1 MLRFLILLW
10 LSTAQLFIFGQV
22 DLLKTEIEKLIH
34 YDTDISFKQ
43 TPGFIIGIID
53 DDSTYII
60 PFGRKT
66 KDKKAALTDSDVF
79 EVGSI
84 TKVFTA
90 ALAEILIAEGFLDD
104 SKPINTYLPVEYRNP
119 RMDGIILSDLI
130 FHTSGLP
137 KRPAFFGT
145 KEKDPKN
152 PYAYYRPEDLLQY
165 YRDFIPEKSGFEY
178 AHTNYA
184 LLEIVIEHATDKNFG
199 DLLDEKIFK
208 PLSMHRS
215 FVDFPERRSD
225 IIVKGYDRSGK
236 ETPPWTFESFKG
248 SEGLKI
254 SMQDMLNFMKVYL
267 TKSYTYLDSILPVNL
282 HPEGDAT
289 FNNSMSMAKGWQTLE
304 LRNSTVFSHTG
315 KTTGH
320 TAFAAMVPATRT
332 AVVILS
338 NSANGTEDLGI
349 QILRMINFN
358 WKRKPYKS

>member
-1 MLRFLILLW
+1 MLRFLLVLW
-10 LSTAQLFIFGQV
+10 FVSAQLSIFGQV

-34 YDTDISFKQ
+34 YDTDISYKQ

-53 DDSTYII
+53 DDSTYVI
-60 PFGRKT
+60 PFGRKN
-66 KDKKAALTDSDVF
+66 KDKKSELTDTDVF

-90 ALAEILIAEGFLDD
+90 TLAEILVAEKYLDYNN
-104 SKPINTYLPVEYRNP
+104 SINTYLPEEFRNP
-119 RMDGIILSDLI
+119 RMDGITLSDLI

-137 KRPAFFGT
+137 KRPAFFGA

-152 PYAYYRPEDLLQY
+152 PYAYYRPEDLLHF

-184 LLEIVIEHATDKNFG
+184 LLEILIEYATGKNFG

-225 IIVKGYDRSGK
+225 IITKGYDRSGK
-236 ETPPWTFESFKG
+236 ETLPWTFESFKG

-254 SMQDMLNFMKVYL
+254 SMGDILKFLKAYSG
-267 TKSYTYLDSILPVNL
+267 KSNTYLDSILPENL
-282 HPEGDAT
+282 KPDGDPT
-289 FNNSMSMAKGWQTLE
+289 FNNYMSMAKGWQTLE
-304 LRNSTVFSHTG
+304 LRHSTVFSHTG

-338 NSANGTEDLGI
+338 NSGNGTEDLGI
-349 QILRMINFN
+349 QILRMINYN
-358 WKRKPYKS
+358 WKRKPNKS